1 MKKKNFIFSAAVLFM
16 ASAMVASCASDD
28 MTSETTNGKNV
39 VTAKAIL
46 DGTTRV
52 AYNENTSGG
61 GITATWESNDYL
73 NALETNSGT
82 TTHCTFTNPTI
93 DTEPVVFKS
102 TDAAATSD
110 ATTWKAVLGKSEKA
124 SAPKSSF
131 DGINEDSGEG
141 SFDE

>member
-16 ASAMVASCASDD
+16 ASAMVVSCASDD

-61 GITATWESNDYL
+61 GITATWDRLSECM
-73 NALETNSGT
+73 ETNSRQL
-82 TTHCTFTNPTI
+82 TI
-93 DTEPVVFKS
+93 
-102 TDAAATSD
+102 
-110 ATTWKAVLGKSEKA
+110 
-124 SAPKSSF
+124 
-131 DGINEDSGEG
+131 
-141 SFDE
+141 